1 MRLPHRLF
9 LIVLAGLVWLVGSNP
24 LQARPADVVVPD
36 AHQSRPQAQQS
47 DEPLRV
53 VTKVFEPFV
62 IKDGDD
68 FKGFSIDLWTEIVRR
83 MGRQYEFIEV
93 ETVDDQLAAVAQ
105 GKADVAIAG
114 ITMTSER
121 EHSVDFS
128 YPYFKAGLQIMTR
141 RERSLPFVNLMTVIF
156 NPAMLEIVG
165 IFFLIMLIAAH
176 AVWLVE
182 RRNNPDFPQTYWRG
196 IWEALWWSAVT
207 VTTVGYGDK
216 TPRGFA
222 GRMLGLFWMFAGLF
236 LIAHFTAGITA
247 LLTLQQWDS
256 NISTEADLHGRRVA
270 TVQGSTSDDFLRE
283 QRISATRVESIEEAY
298 DLLAKKRVHAI
309 VYDAP
314 VLLYYITTNNT
325 DFQVT
330 GEVFATEHYGIAL
343 PMDSPYR
350 EAINLHLL
358 EIMEDGTYNLI
369 YERWFGV
376 TAE

>member
-9 LIVLAGLVWLVGSNP
+9 LIVLAGLVWLVGSYP
-24 LQARPADVVVPD
+24 LQARPADVVVPN

-47 DEPLRV
+47 DEPLQV

-216 TPRGFA
+216 TPSRLCGAHVGPILDVRRTVFDRPFY
-222 GRMLGLFWMFAGLF
+222 GRYHRL
-236 LIAHFTAGITA
+236 AH
-247 LLTLQQWDS
+247 L
-256 NISTEADLHGRRVA
+256 A
-270 TVQGSTSDDFLRE
+270 TVG
-283 QRISATRVESIEEAY
+283 
-298 DLLAKKRVHAI
+298 
-309 VYDAP
+309 
-314 VLLYYITTNNT
+314 
-325 DFQVT
+325 
-330 GEVFATEHYGIAL
+330 
-343 PMDSPYR
+343 
-350 EAINLHLL
+350 
-358 EIMEDGTYNLI
+358 
-369 YERWFGV
+369 
-376 TAE
+376 